1 MYPFRMAID
10 YRVFDT
16 FLVTVATVY
25 SFVNHA
31 IYTNKED
38 ELFIYTMVESAITF
52 ITWIYYLVLSITA
65 TRFPLPNALGWK
77 INVHLC
83 ILYTLLLISAAVNL
97 VLALWYNLFI
107 SLVQSLPLAL
117 PVLFTFDLIYTTSTL
132 KNGSP
137 FLDENGKPVNGYS
150 VESIVGV
157 FFFQWLHTYH
167 LSYQF
172 SFSVQ

>member
-65 TRFPLPNALGWK
+65 TRFPLMENQCSSL
-77 INVHLC
+77 HS
-83 ILYTLLLISAAVNL
+83 LYL
-97 VLALWYNLFI
+97 
-107 SLVQSLPLAL
+107 
-117 PVLFTFDLIYTTSTL
+117 TFDICSCKLGFSSLI
-132 KNGSP
+132 
-137 FLDENGKPVNGYS
+137 
-150 VESIVGV
+150 
-157 FFFQWLHTYH
+157 
-167 LSYQF
+167 
-172 SFSVQ
+172 